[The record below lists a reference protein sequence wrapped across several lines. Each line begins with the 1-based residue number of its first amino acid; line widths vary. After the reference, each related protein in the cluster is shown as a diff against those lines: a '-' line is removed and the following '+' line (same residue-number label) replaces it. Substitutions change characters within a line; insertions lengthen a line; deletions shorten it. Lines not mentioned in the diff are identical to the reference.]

1 MAESPADRAASGA
14 RLAADAQRLAFPR
27 IAGSEGDA
35 RVRELL
41 TGALREA
48 GLVVRESPFSCNP
61 RRPLAR
67 FRLGF
72 LVIAATLVL
81 HVLGIGGETSAGQY
95 VTRLLLLICGT
106 AAVVVA
112 LAWDEG
118 FFIAGKGEIAT
129 TNLLGF
135 AGESGGRRVV
145 VVAHHDSKSQTIGF
159 GGRALLLAVTLAGI
173 AAFAAEALLRAA
185 GVGPAG
191 GPAGG
196 VSVALTATIA
206 AGGVAAAAFGLNGV
220 GNRSPGGLDNAG
232 SLAVALEVAR
242 RVTRAPEPG
251 GELVVV
257 FTGAEELLMAGARH
271 LVRERGEAWCKGTA
285 LVINLEA
292 LGAPGSL
299 GVQGPR
305 GAAAL
310 VLEAVG
316 AAGARGRRI
325 GALPAAMSDAWPLA
339 RAGLPVVTLMTGS
352 FSRAV
357 RAIHTAR
364 DRAEN
369 LDPGAL
375 ALAADALE
383 RLVRGA
389 LRS

>member
-1 MAESPADRAASGA
+1 MAESSADRTAAGA
-14 RLAADAQRLAFPR
+14 RLAADAQLLAFPR
-27 IAGSEGDA
+27 IAGSEGDG

-72 LVIAATLVL
+72 LVIAATLAL
-81 HVLGIGGETSAGQY
+81 HVLGIGGPTSPGQY

-118 FFIAGKGEIAT
+118 FFVGGKGEIAT
-129 TNLLGF
+129 ANLLGF

-173 AAFAAEALLRAA
+173 AAFAAEALLHAA

-191 GPAGG
+191 SVP
-196 VSVALTATIA
+196 VALTATIA

-220 GNRSPGGLDNAG
+220 GNRSPGGVDNAG

-271 LVRERGEAWCKGTA
+271 LARERGEAWRAGTA
-285 LVINLEA
+285 LVVNLEA
-292 LGAPGSL
+292 LGAPGGL

-305 GAAAL
+305 GAAARA
-310 VLEAVG
+310 LEAVR
-316 AAGARGRRI
+316 AAGAGGRRI
-325 GALPAAMSDAWPLA
+325 GSLPAAMSDAWPLA

-357 RAIHTAR
+357 RAIHTTR

-389 LRS
+389 LRP